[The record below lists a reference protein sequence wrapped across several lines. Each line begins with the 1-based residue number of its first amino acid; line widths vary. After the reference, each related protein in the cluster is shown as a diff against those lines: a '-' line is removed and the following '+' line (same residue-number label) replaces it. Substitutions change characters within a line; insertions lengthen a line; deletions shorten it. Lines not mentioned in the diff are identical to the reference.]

1 MTEIFDT
8 VWGFIFLH
16 PILPI
21 IYLVGIENIPENSI
35 GTFIIL
41 LIMTFG
47 FSLYGY
53 ACLKLNEYLPKKDTN
68 SFWGKLYYIFTMYLF
83 VSSGYIFLGIIMGF
97 GLFIMIFPNI
107 QRLPLWIMICVFVQK
122 GN

>member
-8 VWGFIFLH
+8 LWGFVLLH

-21 IYLVGIENIPENSI
+21 VYFVGVENIPENYT

-53 ACLKLNEYLPKKDTN
+53 ACLKLNKYLPKRDTN

-83 VSSGYIFLGIIMGF
+83 VCSGYIFLGMILGF
-97 GLFIMIFPNI
+97 VLFIMI
-107 QRLPLWIMICVFVQK
+107 CVYVFSLMF
-122 GN
+122 